1 MSLGENRVASQTGHV
16 APRSPAPV
24 LTIQPQPQ
32 ADERERQ
39 ADAGREENE
48 IFRHLLSSVEVL
60 SPIAASSI
68 PPDVH
73 SRMPV

>member
-1 MSLGENRVASQTGHV
+1 MSLGEDRHV

-48 IFRHLLSSVEVL
+48 IFRHLLSLGFVAHCCFKRSARC
-60 SPIAASSI
+60 S
-68 PPDVH
+68 
-73 SRMPV
+73 